1 MTKRGLASSVAV
13 LVLLFAQAAGAQ
25 SQQQNTV
32 GPGAPEWLKDRRYNE
47 GSGIR
52 AGDLELHPGIAGEVG
67 YDSNFFQRTTQLNA
81 VNGPPEAPVVPAAV
95 IRITPS
101 LYLSTISMQRRESD
115 PQPPA

>member
-47 GSGIR
+47 GSGVR
-52 AGDLELHPGIAGEVG
+52 AGDFELHPGIAGEVG
-67 YDSNFFQRTTQLNA
+67 YDSMKQQENNKSDSKGDT
-81 VNGPPEAPVVPAAV
+81 E
-95 IRITPS
+95 
-101 LYLSTISMQRRESD
+101 RENKKG
-115 PQPPA
+115 